1 MMIAM
6 GTMTGGSNQADCYL
20 SGYWFNGK
28 SLSEMMSITRS
39 GTGYYTLT
47 MKSGSLPSN
56 YLVFATGTGDNQMK
70 PTIGTRNTTSFI
82 IYISDDYTRND
93 GSCVFMIM
101 DPNWWYKLY

>member
-1 MMIAM
+1 
-6 GTMTGGSNQADCYL
+6 
-20 SGYWFNGK
+20 
-28 SLSEMMSITRS
+28 MMSITRY

-47 MKSGSLPSN
+47 MKSGSLPSG
-56 YLVFATGTGDNQMK
+56 YLVFATGTGDNEMK

-82 IYISDDYTRND
+82 IYISDDDSRND